1 MGMVVEV
8 LSWICFLAG
17 GFLALTGAVGL
28 LRLPDFFC
36 RVHANSI
43 TETLAAPLLL
53 VGVML
58 QVEPSLD
65 TVKLLMVLFFLLSTS
80 PTSTHA
86 LVKGALFDGEV
97 PKTGDDPAEGG
108 EEDAS
113 SNS

>member
-1 MGMVVEV
+1 MGMIIEV
-8 LSWICFLAG
+8 LSWIFFLLG
-17 GFLALTGAVGL
+17 GFLCLTGAVGL
-28 LRLPDFFC
+28 LRLPDFFS

-53 VGVML
+53 CGVML
-58 QVEPSLD
+58 QIEPSLD

-86 LVKGALFDGEV
+86 LVKGALLDGEL
-97 PKTGDDPAEGG
+97 PTTGVDPADAG
-108 EEDAS
+108 EEDES